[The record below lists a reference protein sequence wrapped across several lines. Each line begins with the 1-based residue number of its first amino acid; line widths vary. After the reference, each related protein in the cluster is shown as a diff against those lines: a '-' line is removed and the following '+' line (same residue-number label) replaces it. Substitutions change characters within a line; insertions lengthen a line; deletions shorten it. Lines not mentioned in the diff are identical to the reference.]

1 MRSNNKHPAEELEKY
16 IHLFLEDG
24 ISYEHLK
31 NNYGL
36 QLSKSKFRLKVL
48 QYKEHGIDGITSS
61 KRNNHYSKKFKCSVV
76 EEYLNGGVSLVDLAV
91 KYNIPS
97 VSTVSDWIL
106 KYTEGNGSK
115 RNSSKPEVYTM
126 KARKTTHEEKIK
138 IVKDYF
144 KNNLSY
150 TEAAEKHN
158 ISYNNIYSWVQKYKK
173 HGPDG
178 LIDGRGR
185 RKPDVI
191 QTDEEKI
198 KTELAALKARNEYL
212 ETENAALKK
221 LKEVERELMLRK
233 QGMRQNTKR

>member
-1 MRSNNKHPAEELEKY
+1 MRSNNKHSAEELEKY

-24 ISYEHLK
+24 INYKHLK

-36 QLSKSKFRLKVL
+36 QLSQSKFRLRVL

-61 KRNNHYSKKFKCSVV
+61 KRNNHYSQEFKYSVV
-76 EEYLNGGVSLVDLAV
+76 EEYLNGGVSCEGLTV

-97 VSTVSDWIL
+97 IDTVSSWVL
-106 KYTEGNGSK
+106 KYTKGNGLKKYSP
-115 RNSSKPEVYTM
+115 KPEVYTM
-126 KARKTTHEEKIK
+126 KARKTTQEERVE
-138 IVKDYF
+138 IVKDYL
-144 KNNLSY
+144 KNNFSY
-150 TEAAEKHN
+150 KEAAEKHN

-185 RKPDVI
+185 RKPDEI

-198 KTELAALKARNEYL
+198 KTELAALKARNDYL

-221 LKEVERELMLRK
+221 LKEVERELMSRK
-233 QGMRQNTKR
+233 QGM

>member
-1 MRSNNKHPAEELEKY
+1 MRSNNKHSAEELEKY

-24 ISYEHLK
+24 ISYKLLK
-31 NNYGL
+31 DNYGL
-36 QLSKSKFRLKVL
+36 QLNKSNFRLKVL

-61 KRNNHYSKKFKCSVV
+61 KRNNRYSKEFKEAVV
-76 EEYLNGGVSLVDLAV
+76 KEYLNSEISYEDLTV

-97 VSTVSDWIL
+97 VSTVRNWINR
-106 KYTEGNGSK
+106 YTKGKLLRTYSP
-115 RNSSKPEVYTM
+115 KPEVYTM
-126 KARKTTHEEKIK
+126 KGRKTTQEEKIE
-138 IVKDYF
+138 IVRDYL

-158 ISYNNIYSWVQKYKK
+158 VSYHNIYAWVQKYKE

-178 LIDGRGR
+178 LVDGRGR
-185 RKPDVI
+185 RKPDTI
-191 QTDEEKI
+191 QTNEEKLR
-198 KTELAALKARNEYL
+198 TENAALKARNEYL

-233 QGMRQNTKR
+233 QDMKPNSKR